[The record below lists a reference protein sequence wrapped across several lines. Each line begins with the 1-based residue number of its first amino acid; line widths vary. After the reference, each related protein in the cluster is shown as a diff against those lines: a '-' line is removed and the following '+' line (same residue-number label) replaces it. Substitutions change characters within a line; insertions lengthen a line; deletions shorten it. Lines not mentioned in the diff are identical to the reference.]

1 MRKLPEF
8 ILILLIQAFSL
19 YMAIRGITMH
29 WLLCA
34 LFTLIFVV
42 MRLAG
47 RYHLKEFRHY
57 LQSEI
62 VYSRATSKPLRL
74 LLVVVVMIFIDPVAA
89 RGYFREL

>member
-1 MRKLPEF
+1 MRKVPEF
-8 ILILLIQAFSL
+8 MFILLIQAFSL
-19 YMAIRGITMH
+19 YMAIKGISMH
-29 WLLCA
+29 WVLCA
-34 LFTLIFVV
+34 LFTLIFVA

-47 RYHLKEFRHY
+47 RYHLKDFRHY

-74 LLVVVVMIFIDPVAA
+74 WLVVVVMILIDPVAA

>member
-8 ILILLIQAFSL
+8 IIILLIQAFSL

-34 LFTLIFVV
+34 LFALIFIV

-47 RYHLKEFRHY
+47 RYHLKEFRSY

-74 LLVVVVMIFIDPVAA
+74 WFVVVIIVLLDPVSA
-89 RGYFREL
+89 RGYLGEL

>member
-8 ILILLIQAFSL
+8 LLILLIQAFSL
-19 YMAIRGITMH
+19 YMAIRGISMH
-29 WLLCA
+29 WVLCA
-34 LFTLIFVV
+34 LFTLIFVA

-74 LLVVVVMIFIDPVAA
+74 WFVVVIIVLLDPVAA